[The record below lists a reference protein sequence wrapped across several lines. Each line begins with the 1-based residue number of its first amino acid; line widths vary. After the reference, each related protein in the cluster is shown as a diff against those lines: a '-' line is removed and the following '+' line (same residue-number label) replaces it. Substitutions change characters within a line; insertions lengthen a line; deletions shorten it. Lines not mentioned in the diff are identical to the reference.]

1 MPRRLGALL
10 AGTAALVLVID
21 QVSKAAVRANFLLG
35 DSVPLIKGFI
45 DLTYVRNAG
54 AAFGLFP
61 GRLPVFIAISVG
73 VLGGIAW
80 VWWRLKPQS
89 AWIAV
94 AMGLVAGGATGN
106 LVDRVVAGRVTDFFD
121 LGWFPVFNIADMAL
135 DIGVAILFVWILFS
149 SDESIIGA
157 VSGDADDSGPEAVS

>member
-1 MPRRLGALL
+1 MPRRFGALL
-10 AGTAALVLVID
+10 AGTAALVLVVD
-21 QVSKAAVRANFLLG
+21 QVSKAVVRANFLLG
-35 DSVPLIKGFI
+35 DSVPLIKGVI
-45 DLTYVRNAG
+45 DLTYVRNVG

-89 AWIAV
+89 VWIAV
-94 AMGLVAGGATGN
+94 AIGLVAGGSTGN
-106 LVDRVVAGRVTDFFD
+106 LIDRLVAGRVTDFFD

-135 DIGVAILFVWILFS
+135 DIGVAILLVWILFS
-149 SDESIIGA
+149 SDESIVG
-157 VSGDADDSGPEAVS
+157 VGNGDTDDSGPETVS